1 MKKLFFIGALLCVLC
16 SCGSGN
22 GGAKKFDEDV
32 VKEDRTEYKEY
43 VKLALEQE
51 MYGDKDRAVKYY
63 EAALELEMAYNGTE
77 YAHWFNSD
85 VAGKLDEL
93 LTSPTTG
100 THEGHEWVD
109 LGLSVKW
116 ATCNVGA
123 STPGD
128 YGNYYAWGETR
139 PKSEYWSDNCSSYGK
154 TWSDIGGDSSR
165 DAATANWGGSW
176 RMPTNGEFRELEDN
190 CTWTWTTQNGHKG
203 YRVTGKNGQSIF
215 LPAAGYRDRGTLYYD
230 GGYGYYWSSAPDE
243 GSTDRADRANG
254 LYFYEGFLFV
264 DWGYYRRNG
273 HNVRPVLED

>member
-1 MKKLFFIGALLCVLC
+1 MKKLLLFGALLCVLC

-32 VKEDRTEYKEY
+32 VKEDRTEYKKY
-43 VKLALEQE
+43 MGLALEQE

-63 EAALELEMAYNGTE
+63 EAALELEKVYNGTE

-85 VAGKLDEL
+85 AAGKIDEL
-93 LTSPTTG
+93 LNSSTTG
-100 THEGHEWVD
+100 THKGHQWVD

-139 PKSEYWSDNCSSYGK
+139 PKSEYWDDNCSSYGK

-165 DAATANWGGSW
+165 DAVRANWGGSW
-176 RMPTNGEFRELEDN
+176 RMPTAAEYQELIYN
-190 CTWTWTTQNGHKG
+190 CTWTWTTQNGKNG
-203 YRVTGKNGQSIF
+203 YKVTGPNGNSIF
-215 LPAAGYRDRGTLYYD
+215 LPAAGYRRGDALS
-230 GGYGYYWSSAPDE
+230 GGGEYGRYWSSTPD
-243 GSTDRADRANG
+243 GSNTDFAYG
-254 LYFYEGFLFV
+254 LFFYEGSRFV
-264 DWGYYRRNG
+264 YWYYRRYYG
-273 HNVRPVLED
+273 RSVRPVLED